1 MLSAKQQQL
10 KNLLLVDDDSLVL
23 AGYRIRQ
30 LDSAYDLDRVTELW
44 ANLSM
49 VQQMHGHDRWLKAAA
64 QTQKS
69 WKDYIASLSKS
80 RGARILV
87 FENKDLI
94 FGFAYLQLQPMNL
107 NNPKQK
113 PSLKAIIR
121 ELYLEPAYRE
131 QSSKIEMAQILD
143 QCLQSM
149 NINYFEF
156 DIIDL

>member
-1 MLSAKQQQL
+1 MLSTKQKQL
-10 KNLLLVDDDSLVL
+10 RDLLASSEDSLL
-23 AGYRIRQ
+23 ANGYRIRA
-30 LDSAYDLDRVTELW
+30 LDSSYDLDRVTELW

-69 WKDYIASLSKS
+69 WKDYVASLSKS

-87 FENKDLI
+87 FENQNLI

-131 QSSKIEMAQILD
+131 QSSKIEMAQMLD

-149 NINYFEF
+149 NISYFEF
-156 DIIDL
+156 DIVDL